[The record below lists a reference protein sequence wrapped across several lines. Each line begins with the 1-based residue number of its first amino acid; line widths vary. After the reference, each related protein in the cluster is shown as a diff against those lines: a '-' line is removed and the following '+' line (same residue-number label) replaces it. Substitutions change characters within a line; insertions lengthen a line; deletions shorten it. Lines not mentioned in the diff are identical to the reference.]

1 MEPNLK
7 NAGRS
12 PATTPDIL
20 RLEAMLGDMPLAPGE
35 RFYAKMR
42 RAPWAQVPRP
52 DAACARRHASRR
64 LAFGVAAALAT
75 VALVAAT
82 PQGRALAQTV
92 VQFFTRLQTDTREI
106 SSEAAPQPLPYQE
119 ECGSVIHPRC
129 SVAEIRE
136 RVGFSVVELGTPPEG
151 MSFEGATGGPE
162 RAMLVY
168 RGERGSIILVQSP
181 AGLDDAGVWA
191 VGAGANVET
200 VTIGATSG
208 EYVAGLWGGEA
219 LADDAQ
225 VAWEDWPATQ
235 TLRWEQG
242 GVRYT
247 IAFTAAKSGNG
258 PVFGREDLIA
268 LAEDLTSEAV
278 ASAPAFPAAS
288 SIRQV
293 ASEAGFPPTEPAWLP
308 SGYSFDHAAYS
319 AEHRAVCLSYRYLDL
334 ERWTFLTVAQAETSD
349 IPAFEELRLQ
359 ALHNGRPVEA
369 AVERQTVE
377 IGGATGGRGELA
389 ITGVDTSRLCGGETE
404 PANMS
409 LFWESNGRGYA
420 MFASLDQYDG
430 RGFLTT
436 MEMQRVAESLTGVS
450 TIPAEAVDPGRLPS
464 PEAAE
469 ELAGFGVRAPRRLP
483 QGISFS
489 YAAYRAAAG
498 EDGAP
503 EVFLLYFASTRDS
516 IGRSHGYLISQT
528 TGSPNT
534 LEEVALGGGYEW
546 LSVRGQPAVYRQMCW
561 DATAEGLDASC
572 TLELSWFEAG
582 IRFDIFG
589 NLPGAEVGREA
600 LLAMAES
607 MQ

>member
-151 MSFEGATGGPE
+151 MFFEGATGGPE

-191 VGAGANVET
+191 VSAGANVET

-208 EYVAGLWGGEA
+208 STSPASGEGK
-219 LADDAQ
+219 
-225 VAWEDWPATQ
+225 
-235 TLRWEQG
+235 RWRTTPRWLG
-242 GVRYT
+242 RT
-247 IAFTAAKSGNG
+247 G
-258 PVFGREDLIA
+258 PR
-268 LAEDLTSEAV
+268 
-278 ASAPAFPAAS
+278 
-288 SIRQV
+288 R
-293 ASEAGFPPTEPAWLP
+293 
-308 SGYSFDHAAYS
+308 
-319 AEHRAVCLSYRYLDL
+319 
-334 ERWTFLTVAQAETSD
+334 
-349 IPAFEELRLQ
+349 
-359 ALHNGRPVEA
+359 
-369 AVERQTVE
+369 
-377 IGGATGGRGELA
+377 
-389 ITGVDTSRLCGGETE
+389 RLCDGSKAACATRSPSRRRSLET
-404 PANMS
+404 ARS
-409 LFWESNGRGYA
+409 
-420 MFASLDQYDG
+420 
-430 RGFLTT
+430 
-436 MEMQRVAESLTGVS
+436 
-450 TIPAEAVDPGRLPS
+450 
-464 PEAAE
+464 
-469 ELAGFGVRAPRRLP
+469 LAGR
-483 QGISFS
+483 I
-489 YAAYRAAAG
+489 
-498 EDGAP
+498 
-503 EVFLLYFASTRDS
+503 
-516 IGRSHGYLISQT
+516 
-528 TGSPNT
+528 
-534 LEEVALGGGYEW
+534 
-546 LSVRGQPAVYRQMCW
+546 
-561 DATAEGLDASC
+561 
-572 TLELSWFEAG
+572 
-582 IRFDIFG
+582 
-589 NLPGAEVGREA
+589 
-600 LLAMAES
+600 
-607 MQ
+607 